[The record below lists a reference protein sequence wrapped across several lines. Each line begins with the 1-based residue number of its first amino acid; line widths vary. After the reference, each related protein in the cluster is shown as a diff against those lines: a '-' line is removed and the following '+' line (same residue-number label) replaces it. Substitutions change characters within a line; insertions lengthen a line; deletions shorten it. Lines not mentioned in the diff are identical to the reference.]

1 MPTFN
6 VLSGHETKG
15 SRLQNLK
22 RAHFQ
27 YVKETKGSN
36 SGPDTSLNRW
46 VCWCSSG
53 PLIASLP
60 QGSHDLAAMKSA
72 GRDTSI
78 KRKGENFW
86 IFLAC
91 KVIISCVSF
100 SC

>member
-1 MPTFN
+1 
-6 VLSGHETKG
+6 
-15 SRLQNLK
+15 
-22 RAHFQ
+22 
-27 YVKETKGSN
+27 
-36 SGPDTSLNRW
+36 
-46 VCWCSSG
+46 
-53 PLIASLP
+53 
-60 QGSHDLAAMKSA
+60 MKSA